1 MADHYALTPR
11 VGKYSEI
18 LCPECGGKGFFDV
31 DDNGTNNGEE
41 ECDYC
46 NAEGAVWV
54 DEFGDRRGD

>member
-1 MADHYALTPR
+1 MAT
-11 VGKYSEI
+11 GKYSQV

-46 NAEGAVWV
+46 NAEGTVWV
-54 DEFGDRRGD
+54 DEFGDRRED